1 MLETR
6 VGPREEI
13 SLSVASWLATSLR
26 SVLAV
31 NDRAVLGLPGG
42 RSIALPLAAL
52 ANELLDWSRIEIFF
66 VDERHLSPGNPER
79 NDQAVD
85 ELLTSSLVAR
95 GKLEE
100 SRIHRVPYLPGH
112 PEAAATS
119 YGQELQEYGGAV
131 DVAMFGAGEDGHIAS
146 LFPGRSELLSAGT
159 AFLSVRDAPKPPS
172 DRVSMSPALI
182 RTISSICLLFFGE
195 SKRDALRNFQDEE
208 APPASCPAKL
218 ARAAGNLLVAA
229 DLAAGSG
236 AGD

>member
-1 MLETR
+1 
-6 VGPREEI
+6 
-13 SLSVASWLATSLR
+13 
-26 SVLAV
+26 
-31 NDRAVLGLPGG
+31 
-42 RSIALPLAAL
+42 
-52 ANELLDWSRIEIFF
+52 
-66 VDERHLSPGNPER
+66 
-79 NDQAVD
+79 
-85 ELLTSSLVAR
+85 
-95 GKLEE
+95 
-100 SRIHRVPYLPGH
+100 
-112 PEAAATS
+112 
-119 YGQELQEYGGAV
+119 
-131 DVAMFGAGEDGHIAS
+131 VAMFGAGEDGHIAS